1 MSTSHDRPPRVVA
14 ELGRPETP
22 EETAARKAES
32 SRRHRSNQ
40 TLINLVLALLASLG
54 VVLFLVLVVVRPSQP
69 DRNPVDY
76 RSVASQAQPQVKN
89 TLAAPDLPGT
99 WTANAAGL
107 DTGSDNVVAWSIGF
121 ITPGEQFIGLTQGID
136 ANATWVSNQL
146 EKARATGAR
155 TVGGLDWTV
164 YDQRNR
170 QDTGNF
176 AYSMTTTVGTSSIVL
191 HGTATTTEFTVL
203 AEAVGRQ
210 LGAADGSG
218 K

>member
-1 MSTSHDRPPRVVA
+1 VSTSHDRPPRVVA

-22 EETAARKAES
+22 EETASRKAES

-69 DRNPVDY
+69 DRTPVDY

-99 WTANAAGL
+99 WTANDAGL

-146 EKARATGAR
+146 EKARATGAT
-155 TVGGLDWTV
+155 TVGGLDWKV
-164 YDQRNR
+164 YDQRNK

-191 HGTATTTEFTVL
+191 HGTASTTEFTVL
-203 AEAVGRQ
+203 AQAVGRQ
-210 LGAADGSG
+210 LGTADGSG